1 MNSTNMRLWAGL
13 FVLVVFVA
21 GAAAGFALR
30 PLLVDDAM
38 TPRFVGRGLRGGGA
52 PLTRMTERLL
62 DRIASN
68 IDLTSEQESE
78 LRLLFDSRRDRMRSI
93 SEEVRDRFEAE
104 QDQMS
109 SALAEILTEDQLAV
123 FENEIV
129 RMRRRERGPR
139 GPRGGPGSFRRGP
152 RPDGPPR
159 D

>member
-1 MNSTNMRLWAGL
+1 MPMSSTSMRLWAGL

-30 PLLVDDAM
+30 PLVDGEERS
-38 TPRFVGRGLRGGGA
+38 PRFERRGPRGG
-52 PLTRMTERLL
+52 PPSTRMTERLL
-62 DRIASN
+62 DRIASD
-68 IDLTSEQESE
+68 IELTPEQESE
-78 LRLLFDSRRDRMRSI
+78 LRVLFDSRRDRMRSI

-109 SALAEILTEDQLAV
+109 EALAEILTEEQLAV

-129 RMRRRERGPR
+129 RGRRR
-139 GPRGGPGSFRRGP
+139 GPRGGPRGPGSFRREP
-152 RPDGPPR
+152 RPDPPAR

>member
-1 MNSTNMRLWAGL
+1 
-13 FVLVVFVA
+13 
-21 GAAAGFALR
+21 
-30 PLLVDDAM
+30 
-38 TPRFVGRGLRGGGA
+38 
-52 PLTRMTERLL
+52 MTERLL

-139 GPRGGPGSFRRGP
+139 GRRGGPGSFRRGP
-152 RPDGPPR
+152 RRRRSPTWRPADSSS
-159 D
+159 